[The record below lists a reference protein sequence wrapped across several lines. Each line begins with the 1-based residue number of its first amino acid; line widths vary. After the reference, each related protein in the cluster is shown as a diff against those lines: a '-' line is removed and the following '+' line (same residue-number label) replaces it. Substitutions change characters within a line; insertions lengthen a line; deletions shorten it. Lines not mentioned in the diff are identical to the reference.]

1 MPDIRQQIL
10 AAESATPHVEY
21 SSQVVRPAQS
31 PVDKDNE
38 NYQSLWRQLGGERRA
53 KIEQDYFIWK
63 TVNEHV
69 VAMKALV
76 VQFPIA
82 SQLKRRLGW
91 SLKPPSAW
99 VICGTCKGSG
109 DGDIGYC
116 RQCQGD
122 GYVT

>member
-1 MPDIRQQIL
+1 MSDIRQHIH

-21 SSQVVRPAQS
+21 SSQVVREAPP
-31 PVDKDNE
+31 PVDRDNE

-53 KIEQDYFIWK
+53 KLEQDYRSWGVF
-63 TVNEHV
+63 NEHV
-69 VAMKALV
+69 ASMKNLV
-76 VQFPIA
+76 IQFPMQ
-82 SQLKRRLGW
+82 SQLKKRLGW
-91 SLKPPSAW
+91 SFRPPSAW
-99 VICGTCKGSG
+99 VICGTCQGSG

>member
-1 MPDIRQQIL
+1 MPDIRQHIL

-21 SSQVVRPAQS
+21 SSQVVRQAPP
-31 PVDKDNE
+31 PVDRDDE
-38 NYQSLWRQLGGERRA
+38 NYQTLWRQLGGERRA
-53 KIEQDYFIWK
+53 KIEQDYFIWR

-69 VAMKALV
+69 VAMKNLV
-76 VQFPIA
+76 AQFPNM

-91 SLKPPSAW
+91 TLKPPSAW

>member
-1 MPDIRQQIL
+1 MPDIRQQIH
-10 AAESATPHVEY
+10 AAETATPHVEY
-21 SSQVVRPAQS
+21 SSQVVRPAQELS
-31 PVDKDNE
+31 DRNDE
-38 NYQSLWRQLGGERRA
+38 NYQMLWRQLGGERRA
-53 KIEQDYFIWK
+53 RLEQDFKIWK
-63 TVNEHV
+63 ALNEHV
-69 VAMKALV
+69 VAMKNLV
-76 VQFPIA
+76 VQFPIQ

-91 SLKPPSAW
+91 SLRPPGGW

>member
-1 MPDIRQQIL
+1 MPDIRDSIRQ
-10 AAESATPHVEY
+10 AESSTPHVEY
-21 SSQVVRPAQS
+21 SSQVVRPAQA

-53 KIEQDYFIWK
+53 KIEQDYRIWK
-63 TVNEHV
+63 ALNEHV

-76 VQFPIA
+76 VQFPIQ

-91 SLKPPSAW
+91 SLRPPSAW